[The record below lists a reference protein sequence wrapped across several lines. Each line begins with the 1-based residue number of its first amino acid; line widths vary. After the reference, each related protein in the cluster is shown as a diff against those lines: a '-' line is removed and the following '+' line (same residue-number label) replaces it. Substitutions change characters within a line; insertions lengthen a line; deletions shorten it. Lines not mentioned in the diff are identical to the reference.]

1 MFDEEIVVK
10 KLETR
15 NLKNNEKIRGTEN
28 FQISMRKLKKL
39 TKTEEQMLRKK
50 LTSPENYVESSQ
62 LINFSNHNIFLS
74 LFILFS
80 MAVVVTSFGLFFDYV
95 RDAKSNAWV
104 AFVAGLFLEMII
116 AVPFLLYLRHRGNY
130 KKAVK
135 DGSLKV
141 YQFAIEQKVILEY
154 SNDGATMYN
163 YYIVVGSAY
172 VQIGKKLYD
181 RLHVGNPARI
191 AISGYKGDDY
201 FALINDWGELW

>member
-1 MFDEEIVVK
+1 MRNEEIVVT
-10 KLETR
+10 KLERR

-28 FQISMRKLKKL
+28 FQINKGEPQELSKAEAQKLR
-39 TKTEEQMLRKK
+39 EK
-50 LTSPENYVESSQ
+50 LTSHENYVESSQ
-62 LINFSNHNIFLS
+62 LINLSNHNIFLS

-135 DGSLKV
+135 NGSLKV
-141 YQFAIEQKVILEY
+141 YQFTIEQKVILEY
-154 SNDGATMYN
+154 SNDGATMHD
-163 YYIVVGSAY
+163 YYIVVGNAY
-172 VQIGKKLYD
+172 VQIGSRLYD
-181 RLHVGNPARI
+181 RLHVGDPARV
-191 AISGYKGDDY
+191 AITGYKGDDY
-201 FALINDWGELW
+201 FALINDWGEL